1 MHIAIRS
8 PGPLTTEVA
17 AAMTRSA
24 TSAALLVGPMDVAVV
39 RRIVADLDAVS
50 TCLFVARMLV
60 VWSLEGVVGGIVV
73 VVANVEEADE

>member
-8 PGPLTTEVA
+8 PRPPTMEVA

-24 TSAALLVGPMDVAVV
+24 TSATLLVGPMDVAVV